1 MASFNI
7 LNYVKS
13 DISNE
18 IIVKMINYWE
28 TDRGADGSENLF
40 YLSDIDDF
48 AMVAKMYGLDYTIIL
63 YQKHNFCFGGA
74 NYKTPVGYD
83 KENLMDMVV
92 DTYDIQFVKEM
103 IINGNIWLFKEWLD
117 VSEIIKDFV
126 TLAIFGLISTE
137 N

>member
-48 AMVAKMYGLDYTIIL
+48 AMVAKIGRAS
-63 YQKHNFCFGGA
+63 CRER
-74 NYKTPVGYD
+74 V
-83 KENLMDMVV
+83 
-92 DTYDIQFVKEM
+92 
-103 IINGNIWLFKEWLD
+103 
-117 VSEIIKDFV
+117 
-126 TLAIFGLISTE
+126 
-137 N
+137 